1 MKPDSQIVL
10 GKYFRQCVGIDV
22 SKEKFVACLEMYDI
36 VSDVGCNTACI
47 EFKNTKTGF
56 NQLVK
61 WSRKECLK
69 DYPLTFLMEFTGIYH
84 EPLAYHLHK
93 LGMTIFVVVPN
104 KARDF
109 ARYEGIRTKTD
120 EMDARSLALLGCYC
134 RKLRPWFPPK
144 PIFKELRQMTRFAVD
159 ITKIRTQIVNHI
171 EALNHG
177 QTPQKSVVGFYERFI
192 ADIDRRLKENEK
204 NIIAKVD
211 TDKELS
217 ETVSRLETIKGVR
230 FLTIV
235 SILAETDGFSM
246 ITNRKQLTSYA
257 GLDVVAKQSGP
268 QDPKHRISKAGNARI
283 RAALYWPAI
292 TACHYNKQIQ
302 LSYGRI
308 CERNPNVKMIGVT
321 AAMRR
326 LLLLIYTLWKNGET
340 YDPEKMK

>member
-36 VSDVGCNTACI
+36 ASDVGCNTACI

-134 RKLRPWFPPK
+134 RKAYVLGSHPNPY
-144 PIFKELRQMTRFAVD
+144 
-159 ITKIRTQIVNHI
+159 IRN
-171 EALNHG
+171 
-177 QTPQKSVVGFYERFI
+177 
-192 ADIDRRLKENEK
+192 
-204 NIIAKVD
+204 
-211 TDKELS
+211 
-217 ETVSRLETIKGVR
+217 
-230 FLTIV
+230 
-235 SILAETDGFSM
+235 
-246 ITNRKQLTSYA
+246 
-257 GLDVVAKQSGP
+257 SG
-268 QDPKHRISKAGNARI
+268 K
-283 RAALYWPAI
+283 
-292 TACHYNKQIQ
+292 
-302 LSYGRI
+302 
-308 CERNPNVKMIGVT
+308 
-321 AAMRR
+321 
-326 LLLLIYTLWKNGET
+326 
-340 YDPEKMK
+340 